1 MSTSITSGLIGLIL
15 GAALSCPLPAEAHF
29 ILQSPAA
36 LSTQPGGY
44 NTPPYGGAQKSS
56 PCGQADTGYATTGAT
71 TTFNAG
77 QMITI
82 SILETIY
89 HPGNYRVA
97 IAPNMNMLPSA
108 PTVTPMGG
116 DDCAVRAPVDTNPQ
130 LPILADGLFQHSTN
144 FNGTAQSAQIKLPD
158 GYTCQNCVLQ
168 VIEYMKN
175 HGAPC
180 YYYHCATVNIVDNN
194 APDGGITMPPDM
206 AMIETP
212 PPPPP
217 AMETGCAYAPLQ
229 HATLLHF
236 SPLAL
241 LGLVALRRRRR
252 A

>member
-1 MSTSITSGLIGLIL
+1 MRTPISSSLIGLL
-15 GAALSCPLPAEAHF
+15 FGAAMLCPGLAQAHF

-36 LSTQPGGY
+36 LSTQPGDY
-44 NTPPYGGAQKSS
+44 NVAPYGGAQKSS
-56 PCGQADTGYATTGAT
+56 PCGQADAGYATTGAT
-71 TTFNAG
+71 TTFTAG

-82 SILETIY
+82 SVKETIY

-97 IAPNMNMLPSA
+97 IAQNMAGLPAA

-116 DDCAVRAPVDTNPQ
+116 DDCAVRAPIDTNPQ
-130 LPILADGLFQHSTN
+130 LPLLADGLFQHSTN
-144 FNGTAQSAQIKLPD
+144 FNGTPQSAQIKLPD

-168 VIEYMKN
+168 VLEYMKN

-180 YYYHCATVNIVDNN
+180 YYYHCATVNIVNN
-194 APDGGITMPPDM
+194 ATDGGITMPPDM
-206 AMIETP
+206 SMMTET

-217 AMETGCAYAPLQ
+217 AMETGCSYAPT
-229 HATLLHF
+229 HPATLLHF

-241 LGLVALRRRRR
+241 LGLAALRRRRR